1 MSKKKRYRLNF
12 IISVPFL
19 RNIRHSLSTPFVD
32 YLSKYGNVSIVS
44 PFRITNNDIDY
55 LHLQNIKLIHPKIK
69 ETKFSKTLLRISDYA
84 RRSGYFRKSK
94 KYGIPYYYND
104 LHSQFNKSGY
114 FENFSSIFSC
124 FIWTLSFVFQI
135 RAVWIV
141 LEYLTCMTASFDD
154 QTKSYLKSLDNVVYL
169 QSANWGI
176 QDRLLSILSSK
187 YKWKSVMIPY
197 TTDQLHATGHLLKK
211 HNIYA
216 VQSNFEKILAID
228 LHNIAV
234 DKIQII
240 GSLWFRNIDYQK
252 KILKLPTFSKDGKKK
267 IVYAGVSDQY
277 FPRLTE
283 IKSVKEIAMNFPE
296 FQINYYPYVKKTEF
310 PTLCGIFSDFN
321 NVTLLPHSEKMT
333 ELISETNADF
343 KEDMIEHMNKI
354 SNVDIFVMSYL
365 TSMCLDANYVSRCPI
380 IANFIDDF
388 SVLKKRNTD
397 MFPKDMLGKY
407 QTNVFTYDQLI
418 NSIKESLEITNI
430 DSNDHPYLYWDSEI
444 DMNDSLNNIIK
455 RINKI

>member
-1 MSKKKRYRLNF
+1 
-12 IISVPFL
+12 
-19 RNIRHSLSTPFVD
+19 
-32 YLSKYGNVSIVS
+32 
-44 PFRITNNDIDY
+44 
-55 LHLQNIKLIHPKIK
+55 
-69 ETKFSKTLLRISDYA
+69 
-84 RRSGYFRKSK
+84 
-94 KYGIPYYYND
+94 
-104 LHSQFNKSGY
+104 
-114 FENFSSIFSC
+114 
-124 FIWTLSFVFQI
+124 
-135 RAVWIV
+135 
-141 LEYLTCMTASFDD
+141 
-154 QTKSYLKSLDNVVYL
+154 
-169 QSANWGI
+169 
-176 QDRLLSILSSK
+176 
-187 YKWKSVMIPY
+187 
-197 TTDQLHATGHLLKK
+197 
-211 HNIYA
+211 
-216 VQSNFEKILAID
+216 
-228 LHNIAV
+228 
-234 DKIQII
+234 
-240 GSLWFRNIDYQK
+240 
-252 KILKLPTFSKDGKKK
+252 
-267 IVYAGVSDQY
+267 
-277 FPRLTE
+277 
-283 IKSVKEIAMNFPE
+283 MNFPE

-455 RINKI
+455 RINKIWQPYDNFFAWILF